1 MQAALVFSEELARY
15 EYGKDHP
22 FKPVRAKKM
31 LELCERYNL
40 LDRPGTA
47 LVPPEG
53 ASGVDLCRFHT
64 STYVAALEKVSRGI
78 FEPEMLAYGLGTED
92 NPVLPNLLD
101 WCSGTVGGTLTGLAL
116 FQRGYRRVFHPL
128 GGFHH
133 AGPETAEGFCYVNDI
148 CIGIL
153 KALESDFQRIAY
165 VDIDAHHGNGVQD
178 AFYQDNRVLVV
189 SIHETGRCLYPW
201 CGFENELG
209 EGKGRGFNV
218 NIPLEPGTDDEVY
231 EACFDRI
238 VQPLIRAFEPELL
251 VAQIGADTLIS
262 DPLTHL
268 RLTNNA
274 YRSVVQKLADCAPFF
289 LALGGGGYDIYKTAR
304 CWTLAWSEMIGVAP
318 ADSYAGLV
326 GGMMFG
332 PEMEMGSLYDR
343 RVLSQGEVK
352 ERAKQEAERVCDF
365 LERSLSPLWSMG

>member
-15 EYGKDHP
+15 EYGRDHP
-22 FKPVRAKKM
+22 FKPVRAAKM

-40 LDRPGTA
+40 LDKPGTA
-47 LVPPEG
+47 LILPER
-53 ASGVDLCRFHT
+53 ASSAELCRFHT
-64 STYVAALEKVSRGI
+64 GAYMAALEKVSRGL
-78 FEPEMLAYGLGTED
+78 FEPEMLAYGLGTAD
-92 NPVLPNLLD
+92 NPLLPNLLD
-101 WCSGTVGGTLTGLAL
+101 WCSGTVGGTLTGLGL
-116 FQRGYRRVFHPL
+116 LQRGCRHVFHPS

-148 CIGIL
+148 CIAIL
-153 KALESDFQRIAY
+153 RALESGFRRIAY

-178 AFYQDNRVLVV
+178 AFYRDDRVLFV
-189 SIHETGRCLYPW
+189 SIHETGKYLYPW
-201 CGFENELG
+201 CGFEDELG

-218 NIPLEPGTDDEVY
+218 NIPLEPGADDEVY

-238 VQPLIRAFEPELL
+238 VAPLVRAFEPELL

-274 YRSVVQKLADCAPFF
+274 YRAVVQKLLDYAPLF
-289 LALGGGGYDIYKTAR
+289 LALGGGGYDVFRTAR

-343 RVLSQGEVK
+343 PLLSQGEVK
-352 ERAKQEAERVCDF
+352 EKAKKDAERVCDYLKRNLF
-365 LERSLSPLWSMG
+365 PLWSIG

>member
-22 FKPVRAKKM
+22 FKPLRAKKM
-31 LELCERYNL
+31 LELCDRYNL
-40 LDRPGTA
+40 LDKPGIA
-47 LVPPEG
+47 LVPPEK
-53 ASGVDLCRFHT
+53 ASREELCRFHT
-64 STYVAALEKVSRGI
+64 STYLEALEKVSRGI
-78 FEPEMLAYGLGTED
+78 LEPEMLAYGLGTED
-92 NPVLPNLLD
+92 NPALPNLLD
-101 WCSGTVGGTLTGLAL
+101 WCTGTTGGTITGLAL
-116 FQRGYRRVFHPL
+116 FRQGYSRVFHPT

-133 AGPETAEGFCYVNDI
+133 AGPARAEGFCYVNDI

-178 AFYQDNRVLVV
+178 AFYQDARVLVV
-189 SIHETGRCLYPW
+189 SLHETGRSLYPW
-201 CGFENELG
+201 CGFEHEMG

-274 YRSVVQKLADCAPFF
+274 YRSVVRKLLDSPRFF
-289 LALGGGGYDIYKTAR
+289 LALGGGGYDLYRTAR

-318 ADSYAGLV
+318 EDNYAGLV

-343 RVLSQGEVK
+343 PVLSQGEVK
-352 ERAKQEAERVCDF
+352 ERAKKEAERVCDF
-365 LERSLSPLWSMG
+365 LERNLFPLWSIG